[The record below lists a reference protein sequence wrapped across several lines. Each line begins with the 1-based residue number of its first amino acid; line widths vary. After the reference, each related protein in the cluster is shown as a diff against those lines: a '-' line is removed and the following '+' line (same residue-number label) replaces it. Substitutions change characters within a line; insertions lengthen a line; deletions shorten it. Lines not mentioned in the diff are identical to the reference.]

1 MAAERGAWAEENR
14 RFLSVGRGC
23 VVYATVPENP

>member
-1 MAAERGAWAEENR
+1 MAAERGARAEENR

-23 VVYATVPENP
+23 VLYATVRMNP